1 MKRIIIL
8 FCMLAI
14 TFSALSM
21 KKGHGRGM
29 QHNCILVIS
38 SDHDMF
44 YFKSDREVNGAV
56 IEVFEYKTDE
66 KVISG
71 AIDSRKTVVDFTEL
85 KSGDY
90 IIMITKGEFRRKYV
104 FRKK

>member
-1 MKRIIIL
+1 
-8 FCMLAI
+8 MLAI

-21 KKGHGRGM
+21 TNGHGSGM

-38 SDHDMF
+38 SDNDMF
-44 YFKSDREVNGAV
+44 AFKSDREVDGAV

-71 AIDSRKTVVDFTEL
+71 TIDSRKTTLDFSEF

-90 IIMITKGEFRRKYV
+90 IIMITKGEFTRKYV
-104 FRKK
+104 LSKK